1 VSSDRLQTWLLRLG
15 LVISAVLLIRF
26 AIDFSEGMKWW
37 LAAPFCLLV
46 IFALGVGAAN
56 VVSSSSEGMTAP
68 RPPRDAKCVLLLAAI
83 PLGFLA
89 SSLDCMG
96 LSLRGCS
103 PYCTFAKL
111 VWIPLIAIV
120 CGLCFSIRKKGWL
133 VAITLMSFLPLA
145 PHCGCYNVG
154 NAWWIDRIGASP
166 MCYAWGFVVSTIALG
181 ALQTGER
188 VSMVLAVCLAIITG
202 ATGFFVAHH
211 YFQIPW

>member
-1 VSSDRLQTWLLRLG
+1 MGSDRLQQWLLRLG

-26 AIDFSEGMKWW
+26 AIDFFEGMKWW

-46 IFALGVGAAN
+46 IFALGVGVAN
-56 VVSSSSEGMTAP
+56 VVSARSETAH
-68 RPPRDAKCVLLLAAI
+68 RPPRDAKRALLLAAI

-89 SSLDCMG
+89 SSLDCTG
-96 LSLRGCS
+96 LSLQGCS
-103 PYCTFAKL
+103 PFCTFVKL
-111 VWIPLIAIV
+111 VWIPLVAGFGAVYLFRGKQIWLTAIA
-120 CGLCFSIRKKGWL
+120 
-133 VAITLMSFLPLA
+133 AMSFLPLF
-145 PHCGCYNVG
+145 PHCVCYNVC

-166 MCYAWGFVVSTIALG
+166 VCYAWGFVVSIIALG

-188 VSMVLAVCLAIITG
+188 VWMVLAACLAIITG